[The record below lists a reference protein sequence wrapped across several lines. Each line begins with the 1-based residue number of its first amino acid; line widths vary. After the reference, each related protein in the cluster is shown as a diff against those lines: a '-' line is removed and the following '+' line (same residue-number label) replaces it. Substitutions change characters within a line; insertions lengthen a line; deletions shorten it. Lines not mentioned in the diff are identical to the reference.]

1 MIESFPAL
9 AMLAALIGIIGL
21 AVGAATAS
29 VGARFLLS
37 DSHPP
42 ELRCRRVERIAALP
56 VAVSLLAILVLALP
70 AVLKLAGLID
80 DHCLAHGLHHPHF
93 CLRHLP
99 AFEAGPLVVLLIAA
113 GAWPIAGLVRTA
125 RDQFR
130 HARLANGIARLAPA
144 RRRLI
149 VTDSETPGAFLLGI
163 LRPRIVLTTGLIRKL
178 SPAERRAVVR
188 HEIAHARAGDLARR
202 LILGLMMSMQF
213 PQTRRRLIRHWSQA
227 AEERAD
233 DAVAA
238 SGKGLDLAS
247 ALVRILREGAPA
259 RATDA
264 YAMGANSADVVRRIQ
279 RLADRPPEQLAS
291 SLPESSLIVG
301 LGLIALALASQHHAL
316 ETFVGWL
323 AK

>member
-1 MIESFPAL
+1 VIESFPAL
-9 AMLAALIGIIGL
+9 ALLAALIGIIGL
-21 AVGAATAS
+21 AVGAVTAS
-29 VGARFLLS
+29 ASARFLLS

-56 VAVSLLAILVLALP
+56 VAVSMLAILVLALP

-99 AFEAGPLVVLLIAA
+99 ALEAGPLVLMLTAA
-113 GAWPIAGLVRTA
+113 AAWPITGLVRTA
-125 RDQFR
+125 LDQFR
-130 HARLANGIARLAPA
+130 HARLASCIARLAQA
-144 RRRLI
+144 QRRLI
-149 VTDSETPGAFLLGI
+149 VTDSDSPGAFLLGI
-163 LRPRIVLTTGLIRKL
+163 RKPRIVLTTGLIRKL
-178 SPAERRAVVR
+178 SAAERRAVVR

-202 LILGLMMSMQF
+202 LVLGLMMSTQF
-213 PQTRRRLIRHWSQA
+213 PPTRRRLIHHWSQA

-233 DAVAA
+233 DTVAA

-247 ALVRILREGAPA
+247 ALVRILRDGAPE

-264 YAMGANSADVVRRIQ
+264 HAIGANSADVARRVQ
-279 RLADRPPEQLAS
+279 RLADRPAEPLPS
-291 SLPESSLIVG
+291 NWPESTLIAV
-301 LGLIALALASQHHAL
+301 LGLIALGLASQHHAL

-323 AK
+323 AQ

>member
-1 MIESFPAL
+1 VIESFLGL
-9 AMLAALIGIIGL
+9 AILAAIIGVIGL
-21 AVGAATAS
+21 AVGAVTAS
-29 VGARFLLS
+29 AGARFLLS

-42 ELRCRRVERIAALP
+42 ELRCRCVERIAALP

-70 AVLKLAGLID
+70 ALLKFTGLID

-99 AFEAGPLVVLLIAA
+99 AFEAGPLVLLLIAA
-113 GAWPIAGLVRTA
+113 GAWPIARLVRTTL
-125 RDQFR
+125 DQIR

-149 VTDSETPGAFLLGI
+149 VTDSEKPGAFLLGI
-163 LRPRIVLTTGLIRKL
+163 LQPRIVLTTGLIRKL

-202 LILGLMMSMQF
+202 LVLALMMSTQF
-213 PQTRRRLIRHWSQA
+213 PPTRRRLIHHWSQA

-247 ALVRILREGAPA
+247 ALIRILRDGAPE

-264 YAMGANSADVVRRIQ
+264 HAIGANSADVARRVK
-279 RLADRPPEQLAS
+279 RLADRPPEPIPS
-291 SLPESSLIVG
+291 NWPESTLIAV
-301 LGLIALALASQHHAL
+301 LGLIALGLASQHHAL

-323 AK
+323 AQ